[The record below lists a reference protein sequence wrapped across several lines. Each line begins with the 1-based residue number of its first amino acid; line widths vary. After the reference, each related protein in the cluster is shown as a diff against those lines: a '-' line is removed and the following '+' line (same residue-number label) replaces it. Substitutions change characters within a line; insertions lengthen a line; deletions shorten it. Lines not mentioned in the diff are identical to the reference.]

1 MICRD
6 PHHTLHAV
14 ADRLCVH
21 ADDLRLLIDEKSAG
35 VSLEFTLDVVAAL
48 VHEYAIDPNWLLT
61 GQYEGAKHR
70 HALMLGEDRT
80 RTGRQSIRD
89 LVQLQYNRIGER
101 RIYLSLPP
109 TIEALRDKVASLLNP
124 R

>member
-14 ADRLCVH
+14 ADKLCVR

-35 VSLEFTLDVVAAL
+35 VTLEFTLDVVAAI
-48 VHEYAIDPNWLLT
+48 VHEYGIDPKWLLT
-61 GQYEGAKHR
+61 GQYEGTIHR

-80 RTGRQSIRD
+80 RAGRQNIRHF
-89 LVQLQYNRIGER
+89 VQLQNDRIREKR
-101 RIYLSLPP
+101 VYLTLPP
-109 TIEALRDKVASLLNP
+109 TIEALRDKVVSLLNP